1 MNNTSPES
9 YFQTGIILAIAEES
23 HSWWN
28 DNPGVAWGNPK
39 LNFPEGVTSQAILPG
54 PIATDVAG
62 AIIGGAV
69 TLGGQV
75 IFNDDVNWAIVGY
88 GAVTGAVVGSTGA
101 VGRLAGW
108 LAKL

>member
-1 MNNTSPES
+1 MLKKVIHGGMITLM
-9 YFQTGIILAIAEES
+9 QK
-23 HSWWN
+23 
-28 DNPGVAWGNPK
+28 AWGNPK
-39 LNFPEGVTSQAILPG
+39 LNFPEGVTSQAILPR

-88 GAVTGAVVGSTGA
+88 GALSGVIIFSTG
-101 VGRLAGW
+101 LIDK
-108 LAKL
+108 LAKMLAT